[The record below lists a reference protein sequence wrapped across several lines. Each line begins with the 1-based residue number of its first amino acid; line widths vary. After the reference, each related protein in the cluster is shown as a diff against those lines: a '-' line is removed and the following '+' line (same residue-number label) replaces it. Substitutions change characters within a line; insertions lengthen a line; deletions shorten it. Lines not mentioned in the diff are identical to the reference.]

1 MRKSPSYKA
10 HLRCADTVPDN
21 TRYIQVSR
29 NNGRK
34 ARRCWLSGVREAE
47 IGPGDLVGVYDAVFG
62 SPRAALAA
70 SKAASRSGNLPSDG
84 PEAAAIAG
92 FGIVS

>member
-1 MRKSPSYKA
+1 MWDKA
-10 HLRCADTVPDN
+10 RTVVGDNRADN
-21 TRYIQVSR
+21 TRYIQVSA

-47 IGPGDLVGVYDAVFG
+47 IGPGTWSRVYDAVFG